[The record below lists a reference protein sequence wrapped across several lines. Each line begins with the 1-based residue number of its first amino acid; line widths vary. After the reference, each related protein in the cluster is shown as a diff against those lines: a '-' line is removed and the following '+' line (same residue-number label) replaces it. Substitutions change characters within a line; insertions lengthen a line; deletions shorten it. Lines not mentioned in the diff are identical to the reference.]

1 MNKVQKLLSR
11 KETRLLTTLSLAH
24 IDRLEKAGLF
34 PMRLR
39 LTPHPRGRC
48 AYVYD
53 EVIDYMTRRAQER
66 ADRSR

>member
-11 KETRLLTTLSLAH
+11 KETRLLTTLSLTH
-24 IDRLEKAGLF
+24 IDRLGKAGLF
-34 PMRLR
+34 PTRLR

>member
-11 KETRLLTTLSLAH
+11 KETRLLTTLSLTH

-34 PMRLR
+34 PTRLR

>member
-11 KETRLLTTLSLAH
+11 KQVKELTTLSLTQ

-34 PMRLR
+34 PKRIR

-48 AYVYD
+48 AYIAEQVYD
-53 EVIDYMTRRAQER
+53 TMTRWALER
-66 ADRSR
+66 ADRSQ

>member
-1 MNKVQKLLSR
+1 MNKVQRLLSR
-11 KETRLLTTLSLAH
+11 KETRLLTTLSLTH

-34 PMRLR
+34 PTRLR

-53 EVIDYMTRRAQER
+53 EVIDTMTRWALER

>member
-1 MNKVQKLLSR
+1 MNKVQRLLSR
-11 KETRLLTTLSLAH
+11 KEVRALTTLSLTH

-34 PMRLR
+34 PTRLR

-48 AYVYD
+48 AYIAE
-53 EVIDYMTRRAQER
+53 EVFDTMTRWALER

>member
-11 KETRLLTTLSLAH
+11 KETRLLTTLSLSH
-24 IDRLEKAGLF
+24 IDRLEKAHLF
-34 PMRLR
+34 PQRLR

-53 EVIDYMTRRAQER
+53 EVIEFMTRRAQER